1 MGKKL
6 LFLILVLLLPLA
18 ACGKKE
24 ESPASTP
31 TPEAGEEQVTI
42 SFAVFDWEQASYED
56 TVQAFEDAN
65 PNVQVRLVSINK
77 LLELDLLDGDWPDD
91 AWQRLASRAD
101 VINLNADRDAV
112 EQGLIRDL
120 SALIQADPNF
130 QQDDFYPGALRSS
143 QWDGGTW
150 SLPTELLFDLILYD
164 KDAFDEAGIAYP
176 EPGWT
181 WDDFLAKAKALTVR
195 DGDRITQWGFVQPW
209 SNHLPFI
216 EGRVGA
222 LIDETSEPP
231 EPRFDQSEVIEAV
244 RGYADLYLKEEVVP
258 YFEPPDEDQG
268 LFEFEGQALVE
279 NGQAAMWREFSSN
292 WAFRRVQGNRGV
304 APYPVNAP
312 GSQSALGTTPMQTE
326 GVCMSAGTAHPE
338 VAWRWMDFVGR
349 QESARLG
356 PFIEFLPA
364 RRSVA
369 QSSGFWDKVDE
380 ELGGALRYAI
390 DHSYTPRNTTGYDP
404 FFDALDA
411 ILSGE
416 ESVYDALI
424 EAQAQ
429 AEADIQ
435 EAQTRQEEATPVPSF
450 SVIQPEEEEL
460 AGETSVTIAFSP
472 GVGAFNSIQA
482 YRDAAREFQELHPDI
497 QVEVKMP
504 DFGDTIG
511 VKGMAENADCFQWS
525 PEIQDPASRALILN
539 LKPFLDADPSFTTD
553 DFYPA
558 LLEQFTWQGQPWAL
572 PAELQPYVIEYNK
585 DLFDAAGV
593 DYPGLDGSA
602 ELKVWT
608 TDDLLELAVALTQGE
623 GEEKQYGFVPEVFE
637 LSDMVLLIERRGARL
652 IDESADPPAYILDD
666 PATVEALRWYAGL
679 STEYEVKPIF
689 MTDMTDMTEAA
700 AFFLEREGLI
710 SDGRAA
716 MWTSLGPLAMLS
728 FGDNRGEMNTGV
740 APLPTGAGV
749 ASGGGSTT
757 GYYISAQTEA
767 RLACWQWITF
777 LTEQPD
783 LTLGLPAR
791 RSVAESSAYRQRVGA
806 ERAATYQAS
815 VAGAE
820 QSSVFDTFA
829 GESWLA
835 GGIVWLGRAYDRV
848 VDGETSVEEALK
860 AVQRLADDY
869 RACVIAR
876 DAFSDQEEWQSCM
889 QEVDPT
895 LPDFLFNQSE

>member
-164 KDAFDEAGIAYP
+164 KDAFDEAGVAYP

-258 YFEPPDEDQG
+258 YFEPPDEDQR

-404 FFDALDA
+404 FFAALDV

-416 ESVYDALI
+416 ESVYDVLI
-424 EAQAQ
+424 EA
-429 AEADIQ
+429 
-435 EAQTRQEEATPVPSF
+435 
-450 SVIQPEEEEL
+450 L
-460 AGETSVTIAFSP
+460 A
-472 GVGAFNSIQA
+472 
-482 YRDAAREFQELHPDI
+482 
-497 QVEVKMP
+497 
-504 DFGDTIG
+504 
-511 VKGMAENADCFQWS
+511 
-525 PEIQDPASRALILN
+525 
-539 LKPFLDADPSFTTD
+539 
-553 DFYPA
+553 
-558 LLEQFTWQGQPWAL
+558 
-572 PAELQPYVIEYNK
+572 
-585 DLFDAAGV
+585 
-593 DYPGLDGSA
+593 
-602 ELKVWT
+602 
-608 TDDLLELAVALTQGE
+608 
-623 GEEKQYGFVPEVFE
+623 
-637 LSDMVLLIERRGARL
+637 
-652 IDESADPPAYILDD
+652 
-666 PATVEALRWYAGL
+666 
-679 STEYEVKPIF
+679 
-689 MTDMTDMTEAA
+689 
-700 AFFLEREGLI
+700 
-710 SDGRAA
+710 
-716 MWTSLGPLAMLS
+716 
-728 FGDNRGEMNTGV
+728 
-740 APLPTGAGV
+740 
-749 ASGGGSTT
+749 
-757 GYYISAQTEA
+757 
-767 RLACWQWITF
+767 
-777 LTEQPD
+777 
-783 LTLGLPAR
+783 
-791 RSVAESSAYRQRVGA
+791 
-806 ERAATYQAS
+806 
-815 VAGAE
+815 
-820 QSSVFDTFA
+820 
-829 GESWLA
+829 
-835 GGIVWLGRAYDRV
+835 
-848 VDGETSVEEALK
+848 
-860 AVQRLADDY
+860 
-869 RACVIAR
+869 
-876 DAFSDQEEWQSCM
+876 
-889 QEVDPT
+889 
-895 LPDFLFNQSE
+895 